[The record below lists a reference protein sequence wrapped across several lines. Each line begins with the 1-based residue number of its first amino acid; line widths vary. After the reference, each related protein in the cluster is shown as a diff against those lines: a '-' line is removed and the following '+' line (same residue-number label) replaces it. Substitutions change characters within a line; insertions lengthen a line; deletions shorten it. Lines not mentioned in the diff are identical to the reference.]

1 LVPVSDVSV
10 DAVVTSLYF
19 NTVIFLVLMASYE
32 CLRRLFPAVYSSR
45 KRLDHTGTRSRYI
58 NHEHHQASDEGME
71 EEEAAEESAPIGMHS
86 RTDSLATLPDDRPLD
101 WVKPVFF
108 GVPWNKVR
116 KTAGLDGY
124 FFLRY
129 IRMNVRITAVATFW
143 FFLTLV
149 PIYATGSNSGSS
161 SQGWYHISAANV
173 HKDSWRMWA
182 PVIAGYFFS
191 GFICFVVKQEY
202 RHFLELRQDFL
213 ARGSAHVH
221 PQHHYSLVLE
231 NIPYELRSERALLD
245 YFEKLFPGK
254 VHSAS
259 IVLNLPDLEEAS
271 SRCMRT
277 CRRLEKSVAYLHA
290 TKKRP
295 SHIVGRGR
303 CSVLGVDLQPLD
315 LNCLADP
322 DVLYFH
328 DESPNLE
335 DRVKR
340 GTRVDSISYYTHEL
354 ASHSRTLFGIQQRKV
369 EIAESG
375 NESVRADFWF
385 SKAADLA
392 AQAAEQIMDDS
403 ALDNE
408 LTSPT
413 HSFDAA
419 RPEVP
424 QAETMTSRYGSF
436 TPVRGSHRAN
446 WSMPGQ
452 DDKKS
457 RLVHDDHLVRDALR
471 VD

>member
-1 LVPVSDVSV
+1 
-10 DAVVTSLYF
+10 
-19 NTVIFLVLMASYE
+19 
-32 CLRRLFPAVYSSR
+32 
-45 KRLDHTGTRSRYI
+45 
-58 NHEHHQASDEGME
+58 
-71 EEEAAEESAPIGMHS
+71 
-86 RTDSLATLPDDRPLD
+86 
-101 WVKPVFF
+101 
-108 GVPWNKVR
+108 
-116 KTAGLDGY
+116 
-124 FFLRY
+124 
-129 IRMNVRITAVATFW
+129 
-143 FFLTLV
+143 
-149 PIYATGSNSGSS
+149 
-161 SQGWYHISAANV
+161 
-173 HKDSWRMWA
+173 MWA